1 MGVKSDLLD
10 IFDEMGYPAW
20 LMHTMPASQV
30 YPESFFTFLTTDA
43 PFEAHYD
50 NQPHSVVWAFEIGF
64 YSSDPEKVERIPLEL
79 TKRLRAAGWVVP
91 GVGSDAMSDEPT
103 HTGWHFTAW
112 CVQPINNEE
121 V

>member
-1 MGVKSDLLD
+1 MSVKSDLIA
-10 IFDEMGYPAW
+10 IFDEMGYPSW

-64 YSSDPEKVERIPLEL
+64 YSSDPEMVERIPLEL
-79 TKRLRAAGWVVP
+79 AKRLRAAGWVVP
-91 GVGSDAMSDEPT
+91 GLGVDVKSDEPT
-103 HTGWHFTAW
+103 HTGRRITAW
-112 CVQPINNEE
+112 CVQKINSEE
-121 V
+121 A